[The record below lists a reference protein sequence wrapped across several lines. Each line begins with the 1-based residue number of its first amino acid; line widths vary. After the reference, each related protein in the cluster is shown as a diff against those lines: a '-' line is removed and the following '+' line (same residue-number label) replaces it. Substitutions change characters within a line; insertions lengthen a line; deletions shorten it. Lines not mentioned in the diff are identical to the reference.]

1 MSEKYGFNT
10 RPSPSLGTNGNSVD
24 PTLNMVTLSEADINS
39 QNSLLAEQEQEVEI
53 ATLED
58 FVREVL
64 DTRPGV
70 LATRDH
76 SANTF
81 DRNLWSRN
89 SLPTPS
95 RSSASLRRTRSL
107 HSSKSA
113 ARHRTSEPV
122 EDIVVNDL
130 ESDLSIVE
138 GQNVSDLNRAKSL
151 RKSSAYL
158 KHRVAEQ

>member
-1 MSEKYGFNT
+1 MSENYACPARLNIE
-10 RPSPSLGTNGNSVD
+10 TNGNMD
-24 PTLNMVTLSEADINS
+24 HTINMVTLSETDINS
-39 QNSLLAEQEQEVEI
+39 ENSLLVEQEVNT
-53 ATLED
+53 ATLEH

-70 LATRDH
+70 LATRDQ

-95 RSSASLRRTRSL
+95 RSSTVFRRVRSL
-107 HSSKSA
+107 HSFSAKSA
-113 ARHRTSEPV
+113 RHPTSEPGPV
-122 EDIVVNDL
+122 ADIVVNDL
-130 ESDLSIVE
+130 ENDLSIEE

>member
-1 MSEKYGFNT
+1 
-10 RPSPSLGTNGNSVD
+10 
-24 PTLNMVTLSEADINS
+24 MVTLSETDINS
-39 QNSLLAEQEQEVEI
+39 ENSLLTEQEQEVHT
-53 ATLED
+53 ATLEN

-70 LATRDH
+70 LATRDQ
-76 SANTF
+76 SANTL

-95 RSSASLRRTRSL
+95 RSSTSFRRTRSL
-107 HSSKSA
+107 HSAKSA
-113 ARHRTSEPV
+113 ATHPTSEPV
-122 EDIVVNDL
+122 VDIVVSDL
-130 ESDLSIVE
+130 EGDLSIEE

>member
-1 MSEKYGFNT
+1 
-10 RPSPSLGTNGNSVD
+10 
-24 PTLNMVTLSEADINS
+24 MVTLSETDINS
-39 QNSLLAEQEQEVEI
+39 ENSLLTEQEQEVHT
-53 ATLED
+53 ATLEN

-70 LATRDH
+70 LATRDQ
-76 SANTF
+76 SANTL

-95 RSSASLRRTRSL
+95 RSSTSFRRTRSL
-107 HSSKSA
+107 HSTKSA
-113 ARHRTSEPV
+113 ATHPTSEPV
-122 EDIVVNDL
+122 ADIVVSDL
-130 ESDLSIVE
+130 EGDLSIEE